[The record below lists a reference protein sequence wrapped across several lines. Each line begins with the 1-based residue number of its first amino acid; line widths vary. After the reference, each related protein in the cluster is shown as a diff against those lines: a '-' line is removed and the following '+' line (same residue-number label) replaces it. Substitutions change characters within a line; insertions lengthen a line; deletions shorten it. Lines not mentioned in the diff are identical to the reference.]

1 VIALQALTEYAF
13 RGRLKDITDMSITLE
28 LPSTAGFRKTVHIDN
43 TSFTD
48 IQMFEVGHTDM
59 SYCYITAI
67 VSKLWD
73 IFVIRVYFLV
83 CLMILCICIGYV
95 VPNEKLTD

>member
-13 RGRLKDITDMSITLE
+13 RARLKDITDMSITLE

-48 IQMFEVGHTDM
+48 IHTFEVSHTDI
-59 SYCYITAI
+59 SYCYCYHFQI
-67 VSKLWD
+67 VGQLCHMCL
-73 IFVIRVYFLV
+73 FLGLFNDTV
-83 CLMILCICIGYV
+83 
-95 VPNEKLTD
+95 